1 MAVTHETTLRNEIA
15 DLVVD
20 KLDAGT
26 TDANGDLAFL
36 ASNDAA
42 VATLGLSAPAFGDA
56 ASGVAT
62 ANAIS
67 DDTNAAGG
75 TIAKAELRDRDN
87 TARVFA
93 SVGATG
99 SGEDIEL
106 SSVDVAA
113 GDKVTMNS
121 LTYTA
126 CP

>member
-26 TDANGDLAFL
+26 TDANGDLVFVTSA
-36 ASNDAA
+36 DAE
-42 VATLGLSAPAFGDA
+42 VATLGFGSPAFGDA

-67 DDTNAAGG
+67 DDTDATGG
-75 TIAKAELRDRDN
+75 AIAKAEMHDRDN
-87 TARVFA
+87 TARVFC

-106 SSVDVAA
+106 SSVDVNA
-113 GDKVTMNS
+113 GDTVTMSS

>member
-1 MAVTHETTLRNEIA
+1 MAVTHETTLRTAIA
-15 DLVVD
+15 DLVAD
-20 KLDAGT
+20 QIDAGS
-26 TDANGDLAFL
+26 TDPNGDLAFL
-36 ASNDAA
+36 ASDDTE
-42 VATLGLSAPAFGDA
+42 VANLAFANPAFGNA

-75 TIAKAELRDRDN
+75 TIAKAELRDLDN
-87 TARVFA
+87 AARVFC

-106 SSVDVAA
+106 SSVNVNA
-113 GDKVTMNS
+113 GDTVTMSS